1 ALPGSEARSSAV
13 EARRPALHWKS
24 KVPGGKV
31 PMLASFIGNVRRNH
45 ALEHATVSLLI
56 SKLGPDIR
64 LVGRAVN
71 DGFYIYGDIP
81 TEVLRQCAA
90 EGLSRLKQGESFWA
104 VTPLCG
110 TNIATAGIIAS
121 MASMAVSGSGKRGDR
136 VPTAMIAGIVGV
148 LLAQPLGR
156 LLQKHVTTSP

>member
-1 ALPGSEARSSAV
+1 
-13 EARRPALHWKS
+13 
-24 KVPGGKV
+24 
-31 PMLASFIGNVRRNH
+31 MLASFIGNVRRNH

-71 DGFYIYGDIP
+71 DGFYIYGNIP
-81 TEVLRQCAA
+81 TEMLRQCAA

-121 MASMAVSGSGKRGDR
+121 MASMAVSGNGKRGDR
-136 VPTAMIAGIVGV
+136 LPTAMIAGIVGV

-156 LLQKHVTTSP
+156 LLQKHVTTSPDLADTEIVGIERRNNGGTHKVVTARSAATS